1 MVRGAMAATRAPSSF
16 WRVTSWVGTHLLA
29 VATIAGFIVYG
40 FLRVSYA
47 TFYGRFDVEPE
58 EVGLGQTEILTQSGL
73 FLFVYVLFIGVV
85 LGLAFLAYRA
95 IGIRPVILEPDAPF
109 WRRAVAFTSGPYW
122 MVVIPTVLGLSFLVL
137 FELPVRART
146 LADQVERGE
155 TVRPS
160 GSFTLRAGL
169 HVKAVPV
176 RLTTLGG
183 DELPS
188 ELRSPSLL
196 YLGQASGVLIV
207 YDWEAERVIRLPM
220 DSVVMTTSHTG
231 E

>member
-1 MVRGAMAATRAPSSF
+1 MAATKAPSSF

-29 VATIAGFIVYG
+29 VATIAGFTVYG
-40 FLRVSYA
+40 LLRVSYA

-73 FLFVYVLFIGVV
+73 VLFVYVLFTGVV

-95 IGIRPVILEPDAPF
+95 MVIRPAILEPNASL
-109 WRRAVAFTSGPYW
+109 WRRALAFISGPYW
-122 MVVIPTVLGLSFLVL
+122 MVGIPTVFAIGSLVL
-137 FELPVRART
+137 YELPVRART

-160 GSFTLRAGL
+160 ASFTLRTGL

-188 ELRSPSLL
+188 ELTSPSLR
-196 YLGQASGVLIV
+196 YLGQASGVLIL
-207 YDWEAERVIRLPM
+207 YDWKAERVIRLPM
-220 DSVVMTTSHTG
+220 DSVVVTTSHTG
-231 E
+231 RE

>member
-1 MVRGAMAATRAPSSF
+1 MAATKAPSSF

-29 VATIAGFIVYG
+29 VATIAGFTVYG
-40 FLRVSYA
+40 FVRVSYA

-73 FLFVYVLFIGVV
+73 VLFVSVLITGGV
-85 LGLAFLAYRA
+85 LGVAFLAYRA
-95 IGIRPVILEPDAPF
+95 LGIRPAILGPNASL
-109 WRRAVAFTSGPYW
+109 WRRALAFSSGPYW
-122 MVVIPTVLGLSFLVL
+122 IIVIPTVLILAFVVL

-146 LADQVERGE
+146 LADQVEKGE

-160 GSFTLRAGL
+160 ASFTLRAGL

-188 ELRSPSLL
+188 ELTSPSLR
-196 YLGQASGVLIV
+196 YLGQASGVLIL
-207 YDWEAERVIRLPM
+207 YDWKAERVIRLPM
-220 DSVVMTTSHTG
+220 DSVVVTTSRTG
-231 E
+231 RE